1 MKDYLSLV
9 KFAHTIFAMPFAL
22 LGLVLGLVDAEIGSR
37 WWILL
42 LQVLA
47 CMVFARNAAM
57 AFNRYVDWRQD
68 LQNPRTVMR
77 EIPQGIV
84 SPKRALA
91 FTVVNGFLFILTT
104 YFINTLCFFLSPIA
118 LLIILGYSY
127 TKRFTFLCH
136 LILGLGLGLAPV
148 GAYLAVTAQ
157 FSQIPLLLGGAVV
170 FWVAGFDMIYSLQ
183 DESFDRAHGLRSI
196 PVLLGGSKA
205 LQLSA
210 VLHALCAVLIASAL
224 WSSNIRYPSL
234 QFLHWL
240 AGVAF
245 IALLFYQ
252 HTLVKPHDLSRV
264 NLAFF
269 TTNGI
274 ASLLFASMIILDLL
288 LV

>member
-9 KFAHTIFAMPFAL
+9 KFAHTVFAMPFAL

-57 AFNRYVDWRQD
+57 AFNRYVDWKQD

-91 FTVVNGFLFILTT
+91 FTIVNGFLFILTT
-104 YFINTLCFFLSPIA
+104 YFINSLCFLLSPVA

-157 FSQIPLLLGGAVV
+157 FSHIPLLLGGAVV

-183 DESFDRAHGLRSI
+183 DESFDRDHGLKSI
-196 PVLLGGSKA
+196 PVLLGGRKA

-210 VLHALCAVLIASAL
+210 LLHALCAVLIVSAL
-224 WSSNIRYPSL
+224 WSSAIRYPSL

-240 AGVAF
+240 AGVVF

-252 HTLVKPHDLSRV
+252 HTLVKPHDMSRV

-269 TTNGI
+269 TMNGI
-274 ASLLFASMIILDLL
+274 ASMLFAGIIILDLL
-288 LV
+288 LI